1 MAMSFSFW
9 TWSSCKGMI
18 LPSSMVESW
27 ISFSSISSC
36 LAASSWKHLGKSW
49 AMYKIIPSKQLT
61 KGLLQASTLART
73 FPDIFSCKSLTSS
86 SSSVC
91 FFKATIRRFSIAS
104 FSLLKFW
111 SSFDTSFNVFSK
123 SLDFSCASRTSLYFF
138 ADVSETLAR
147 TSSI

>member
-1 MAMSFSFW
+1 MSFSFR
-9 TWSSCKGMI
+9 TWFSCKGTI
-18 LPSSMVESW
+18 LPSSTVESW
-27 ISFSSISSC
+27 ISFSSISNC
-36 LAASSWKHLGKSW
+36 LAASSWKHVGKTW
-49 AMYKIIPSKQLT
+49 AMYKTIPSKQLT
-61 KGLLQASTLART
+61 KGLLQISTLARM
-73 FPDIFSCKSLTSS
+73 FPEVFSCKSLASS

-91 FFKATIRRFSIAS
+91 FFNAIVRRFSIDS